1 MNEITHETLDNIIIE
16 AINTICCKTKETNL
30 NSVFEYLNKEL
41 HNSNITFTRLSTVTI
56 NGKLEIKYLLGKAD
70 YWVKGNN
77 ALESCKSK
85 TPTSSP
91 SLPFRFQYETPL
103 IESNKYTVRDTYRSL
118 EEKVNLINL
127 EVIAMKYFVEDQIL
141 MLRQSRKIQLCKN
154 HPATTTLKLLD

>member
-1 MNEITHETLDNIIIE
+1 MCVPGVRNAGFSEIFCTYQMNEITHETLDNIIIE

-91 SLPFRFQYETPL
+91 SLPFRF
-103 IESNKYTVRDTYRSL
+103 
-118 EEKVNLINL
+118 
-127 EVIAMKYFVEDQIL
+127 
-141 MLRQSRKIQLCKN
+141 
-154 HPATTTLKLLD
+154 